1 MTNCKKNTL
10 ERDGRVPNVAWK
22 KNPTSHEIQSTPLP
36 NVCLDI
42 NINCI
47 FPYNTIDHKWV
58 HYLFGNNEPC
68 FKKTIPSIIMTVKP
82 IKLSKLLLTPY
93 FWRIFKFAYW
103 ARLRTFFTT
112 AAQNESKNTHLLYA
126 WYGPIVCQLKLSYQ
140 IKRVAPRPELA
151 VNQYISV

>member
-1 MTNCKKNTL
+1 MTNCKKTL
-10 ERDGRVPNVAWK
+10 LREMDGFQMLHEK

-82 IKLSKLLLTPY
+82 IKLGKLLLTPY
-93 FWRIFKFAYW
+93 F
-103 ARLRTFFTT
+103 
-112 AAQNESKNTHLLYA
+112 
-126 WYGPIVCQLKLSYQ
+126 
-140 IKRVAPRPELA
+140 
-151 VNQYISV
+151 

>member
-1 MTNCKKNTL
+1 MYHYDKLHL

-47 FPYNTIDHKWV
+47 FTYNTIDHKWV
-58 HYLFGNNEPC
+58 HYLFGN
-68 FKKTIPSIIMTVKP
+68 IIMIVKP
-82 IKLSKLLLTPY
+82 IKLGKLLLTPY

-140 IKRVAPRPELA
+140 IKRVAPRPELT